1 MTDHMTTAREI
12 IIGVAFVAL
21 TVGLFVAGKRASDNF
36 YHASAIEHGCAAY
49 DTVTGEWGW
58 LTKEDE
64 R

>member
-36 YHASAIEHGCAAY
+36 Y
-49 DTVTGEWGW
+49 
-58 LTKEDE
+58 
-64 R
+64 